1 MSTNDDEGQS
11 CRLQAELLPQSRHDR
26 SLLDRMRIDCPRS
39 GDVQTGAECARCDR
53 FVAWVLPNA
62 STGAEVI
69 CRLPC
74 PACGDPAA
82 ARALAIPVLCDDC
95 LESARR
101 ADFDD
106 DLGVAD

>member
-1 MSTNDDEGQS
+1 MSTEDDEGQL

-26 SLLDRMRIDCPRS
+26 SLLERLRIDCPGS
-39 GDVQTGAECARCDR
+39 GDVHSGAECARCER

-74 PACGDPAA
+74 PACGDPVA
-82 ARALAIPVLCDDC
+82 ARALATPVLCDEC
-95 LESARR
+95 RESARN
-101 ADFDD
+101 ADSDD
-106 DLGVAD
+106 ELGVGD